1 MKLKRRERKRLYWR
15 QEETQYFLS
24 LCLKRN
30 VMGQLGVL
38 KKGNA
43 FERLS
48 KDMRSVGF
56 NKSARQ
62 CRTKLKHMKGD
73 FKRLGR
79 EMPFADEIEELLK
92 NQVRPE
98 KSEHAHGDNGHKD
111 NCCELANFNSFNI
124 IDIKT
129 EVDISDRD
137 SDASATYGE
146 LKYTNMNSKKCI
158 FYGQNNLSWSIQM
171 DHDINILN

>member
-1 MKLKRRERKRLYWR
+1 
-15 QEETQYFLS
+15 
-24 LCLKRN
+24 
-30 VMGQLGVL
+30 MGQLGVL

-48 KDMRSVGF
+48 KDMRNVGF
-56 NKSARQ
+56 DKSARQ

-79 EMPFADEIEELLK
+79 DMPFADEIEELLR
-92 NQVRPE
+92 NRDRPE
-98 KSEHAHGDNGHKD
+98 TSEHTHGDDGHKD

-129 EVDISDRD
+129 EVEDSDRD

-146 LKYTNMNSKKCI
+146 LKYTKYK
-158 FYGQNNLSWSIQM
+158 FKGVYFLWAK
-171 DHDINILN
+171 

>member
-15 QEETQYFLS
+15 QVETQYFLS
-24 LCLKRN
+24 LCLERN

-48 KDMRSVGF
+48 KDMRDVGF
-56 NKSARQ
+56 DKSARQ

-79 EMPFADEIEELLK
+79 DMPFADEIEQLLR
-92 NQVRPE
+92 NRHRSDS
-98 KSEHAHGDNGHKD
+98 SEHKHTDEHSS

-129 EVDISDRD
+129 EVEDSDQD
-137 SDASATYGE
+137 SDASAPYGKF
-146 LKYTNMNSKKCI
+146 KYNRS
-158 FYGQNNLSWSIQM
+158 
-171 DHDINILN
+171 